1 MANLLGG
8 QNLFVEYPDKLLLD
22 HVTVGINQGDRLGIV
37 GRNGD
42 GKSTLLRVLFAHAQP
57 MSGTVTKR
65 KGLRCALLEQDD
77 MLQGTDTVE
86 AVLLEGRKHHE
97 VWADPRSREVLEGL
111 LGALQFQARVNELSG
126 GQRRRLALAK
136 LLLGSWDV
144 IGLDE
149 PTNHLDLQAVH
160 WLAGHLKQRWSARQ
174 GALLVVTH
182 DRWFLDEISKDTWEV
197 HDGKVEPFEGGYAA
211 YVLARVE
218 RDRQAA
224 LAAEKRA
231 NLLRKELAWLRRGAP
246 ARTSKPKFRLDAA
259 NALIA
264 DVPPVRDQIELAR
277 LATARLG
284 KIVVDLVDVD
294 FSYTG
299 MSTAPDLDSTPADAV
314 LRDVTWRV
322 APGQRAGILGANGAG
337 KSTLLSLLA
346 GELQPTRG
354 LRREGKTVKIGVL
367 DQEFRALEEIGE
379 YQVYQVLGRLKGSFE
394 VEGQELTPAQMLGRL
409 GFNTSQL
416 QAKVN
421 ALSGGQKRRL
431 QILLLLLE
439 EPNVLILD
447 EPTNDI
453 DTDTLTALEDL
464 LDAWPGTLLVVSHDR
479 YLIER
484 ITDNQYAVIDGG
496 LRHLPG
502 GVEQYLDL
510 VNSPGEESGLRP
522 GEVSSR
528 VEDVAAVSG
537 SGAASGSVVVL
548 GGGAVKERSVNA
560 GKANWEARKLLAGVE
575 KKIERVKAQ
584 VSRLN
589 QELEHADV
597 ADYLRLAQLNQELQA
612 QRLAQEEL
620 ETQWLELAETI
631 EN

>member
-111 LGALQFQARVNELSG
+111 LGALQWQARVNELSG

-264 DVPPVRDQIELAR
+264 DVPPVRDQIELAK

-379 YQVYQVLGRLKGSFE
+379 YQVYQVLGRLEGSFE

-537 SGAASGSVVVL
+537 SGAVSGSAVVL
-548 GGGAVKERSVNA
+548 GGGAVKERSVSA

-575 KKIERVKAQ
+575 NKIERVKAQ

-589 QELEHADV
+589 QELERADV

>member
-1 MANLLGG
+1 
-8 QNLFVEYPDKLLLD
+8 
-22 HVTVGINQGDRLGIV
+22 
-37 GRNGD
+37 
-42 GKSTLLRVLFAHAQP
+42 

-77 MLQGTDTVE
+77 MLKGTDTVE

-111 LGALQFQARVNELSG
+111 LGALQFQVRVNELSG

-136 LLLGSWDV
+136 LLLGAWDV

-264 DVPPVRDQIELAR
+264 DVPPVRDQIELAK

-510 VNSPGEESGLRP
+510 VNSPGEEGGLRP

-537 SGAASGSVVVL
+537 SGAASGSADVL
-548 GGGAVKERSVNA
+548 GGGAVKERSVSA

-575 KKIERVKAQ
+575 KKIERGKAQ

-589 QELEHADV
+589 QELERADV

>member
-111 LGALQFQARVNELSG
+111 LGALQWQARVNELSG

-264 DVPPVRDQIELAR
+264 DVPPVRDQIELAK

-510 VNSPGEESGLRP
+510 VNSPGEESGLRL

-537 SGAASGSVVVL
+537 SGAVRGSAVVL
-548 GGGAVKERSVNA
+548 GGGAVQERSVSA

-575 KKIERVKAQ
+575 NKIERVKAQ

-589 QELEHADV
+589 QELERADV

-620 ETQWLELAETI
+620 ETQWLERAETI